1 MMQDISTTLKGRI
14 GSDPSMKKV
23 RGDTCVTTF
32 RLAIPRWRF
41 ATDARTG
48 HASYVEDGAYWYT
61 IETWET
67 LAKNVF
73 ECCHKGEPV
82 IVVARPVPNAW
93 VDGNGQIRSSIVF
106 RASAVGHDIARG
118 RSEFTKNGAQSSEE
132 PPGGHPDDPFSTRP
146 TQPACDSHPVGVAG
160 FDAPS
165 ALAEAGAQG
174 AQGAGSQLRCP
185 DGDATHDGCG
195 DVARQVEPA
204 AAIEPSDRQCTQIH
218 DGSEEHSSDP
228 RVHALSRFDY
238 SAVGLSRRSPDE
250 TAQPIVPDGQ
260 APSPETDAP
269 ELDESDDC

>member
-204 AAIEPSDRQCTQIH
+204 AAEPSDRQCTQIH

-228 RVHALSRFDY
+228 GRNSSSCFDY
-238 SAVGLSRRSPDE
+238 SAVDHGHADATKNDAFEPIDGDADEPPD
-250 TAQPIVPDGQ
+250 A
-260 APSPETDAP
+260 A
-269 ELDESDDC
+269 

>member
-48 HASYVEDGAYWYT
+48 NASYVEDGAYWYT

-132 PPGGHPDDPFSTRP
+132 PPGGTRDDPFSTRP
-146 TQPACDSHPVGVAG
+146 AQPACDSHPVGVAG
-160 FDAPS
+160 FDAPLCPGRS
-165 ALAEAGAQG
+165 WRAGCAGCGLAAAV
-174 AQGAGSQLRCP
+174 P

-195 DVARQVEPA
+195 DVARQVRA
-204 AAIEPSDRQCTQIH
+204 RGRRRAV
-218 DGSEEHSSDP
+218 G
-228 RVHALSRFDY
+228 
-238 SAVGLSRRSPDE
+238 SAVPADTRRGRGTFLGPASPG
-250 TAQPIVPDGQ
+250 AV
-260 APSPETDAP
+260 A
-269 ELDESDDC
+269 L

>member
-48 HASYVEDGAYWYT
+48 NASYVEDGAYWYT
-61 IETWET
+61 IET
-67 LAKNVF
+67 
-73 ECCHKGEPV
+73 
-82 IVVARPVPNAW
+82 
-93 VDGNGQIRSSIVF
+93 GQSRSSIVF

-146 TQPACDSHPVGVAG
+146 AQPACDSHPVGVAG
-160 FDAPS
+160 FNAPS

-174 AQGAGSQLRCP
+174 AGSELRCP

-228 RVHALSRFDY
+228 RVQAPSRFDY

-260 APSPETDAP
+260 APSPETHAP